1 MTFTQLNP
9 TIPLRSDKAS
19 GECIA
24 VIDYSIEHDLMW
36 IIIDDTTGQVWTVPN
51 KDVRAYA
58 NYSAGRNLK
67 PAHTTETVEQSC
79 GNVFADIGLPNAN
92 ELLEKADAIIRNMQT
107 EPPAYDAAATLDAF
121 AAQWIAQPGATKRLL
136 DTCLTADQVLR
147 VLQMIAK
154 DPVGLAEGAPDWM
167 PDFMGEAKP

>member
-1 MTFTQLNP
+1 MTRSVEMAFTQLNP

-36 IIIDDTTGQVWTVPN
+36 VIIDDTTGQVWTVPN

-67 PAHTTETVEQSC
+67 P
-79 GNVFADIGLPNAN
+79 
-92 ELLEKADAIIRNMQT
+92 
-107 EPPAYDAAATLDAF
+107 EPPRRDDYAERLLAAFITQYL
-121 AAQWIAQPGATKRLL
+121 AQPGETERFLR
-136 DTCLTADQVLR
+136 TCIDR
-147 VLQMIAK
+147 VSFVAALQMIADNDGK
-154 DPVGLAEGAPDWM
+154 PMPAGAPDWM
-167 PDFMGEAKP
+167 PDFLGEAKP

>member
-1 MTFTQLNP
+1 MTFYQLNP

-19 GECIA
+19 GEAVA

-36 IIIDDTTGQVWTVPN
+36 VIIDDTTGQVWTVPN

-67 PAHTTETVEQSC
+67 P
-79 GNVFADIGLPNAN
+79 
-92 ELLEKADAIIRNMQT
+92 
-107 EPPAYDAAATLDAF
+107 EPPTPDAAAVLDAF
-121 AAQWIAQPGATKRLL
+121 AAQWIAQPGATQRLL
-136 DTCLTADQVLR
+136 ATCLDAAQVLK
-147 VLQMIAK
+147 VLRMIAEH
-154 DPVGLAEGAPDWM
+154 PAGLLQEGAHSWM

>member
-1 MTFTQLNP
+1 MTLTQLNP

-36 IIIDDTTGQVWTVPN
+36 VVIDDATGQIWTVPN

-67 PAHTTETVEQSC
+67 P
-79 GNVFADIGLPNAN
+79 
-92 ELLEKADAIIRNMQT
+92 
-107 EPPAYDAAATLDAF
+107 EPAKDDAATLQAF
-121 AAQWIAQPGATKRLL
+121 AEQWIAQPGATQRLL
-136 DTCLTADQVLR
+136 AACLEPVHVVSVLR
-147 VLQMIAK
+147 MIAEH
-154 DPVGLAEGAPDWM
+154 PAGLLQEGPNSWM

>member
-1 MTFTQLNP
+1 MTRSVEMTFTQLNP
-9 TIPLRSDKAS
+9 TIPLRSPKAS
-19 GECIA
+19 GEAVA
-24 VIDYSIEHDLMW
+24 VIDMSLEHDLMW
-36 IIIDDTTGQVWTVPN
+36 VVIDDTTGQVWTVPN
-51 KDVRAYA
+51 RDVRAYA
-58 NYSAGRNLK
+58 NYSAGRNLT
-67 PAHTTETVEQSC
+67 PGAPT
-79 GNVFADIGLPNAN
+79 PY
-92 ELLEKADAIIRNMQT
+92 ADAM
-107 EPPAYDAAATLDAF
+107 LDAF